1 MILFYGEGR
10 LGNQIFQYQAL
21 SQIAKPNEHIVSVG
35 LEDLE
40 RSLELCG
47 PKVTVLTRSGLLK
60 RIIKYILCPLLLRPL
75 ARTLRLFN
83 YGCEPSHGLPPNDG
97 PSGELSIRVGLM
109 PAITFVE
116 GGCYQNAGFWPTF
129 FPAPSLR
136 VKSTLRDAARRS
148 LDSICGVGSAPSFV
162 HVRRGDY
169 LTHSNYG
176 LDALT
181 LPAAFYH
188 FAARELA
195 ERVGRAHL
203 VFVTDD
209 PRWVEENFRAIGEKS
224 IVSSDA
230 GMDFAIMSECANGIL
245 SNSTFSLAAALLLK
259 NPQVVI
265 APEYWF
271 GFRVGTWYPPRIR
284 FEHPKLIYLPV
295 ERL

>member
-116 GGCYQNAGFWPTF
+116 GGCYQNAGFSPRHRSASNRLSGTRQGGRWIRF
-129 FPAPSLR
+129 AES
-136 VKSTLRDAARRS
+136 AAR
-148 LDSICGVGSAPSFV
+148 LPSCMF
-162 HVRRGDY
+162 G
-169 LTHSNYG
+169 
-176 LDALT
+176 
-181 LPAAFYH
+181 
-188 FAARELA
+188 
-195 ERVGRAHL
+195 
-203 VFVTDD
+203 
-209 PRWVEENFRAIGEKS
+209 
-224 IVSSDA
+224 A
-230 GMDFAIMSECANGIL
+230 GI
-245 SNSTFSLAAALLLK
+245 T
-259 NPQVVI
+259 
-265 APEYWF
+265 
-271 GFRVGTWYPPRIR
+271 
-284 FEHPKLIYLPV
+284 
-295 ERL
+295 